1 MVLAKAEGDSVIY
14 QLLYLAISI
23 QEPPKTPVVPPRVPA
38 TTAAEPPPA
47 STTPTPPTPPPSTPM
62 DRVSWSRVVMVEKG
76 GQHDM
81 DAVPGSF
88 GATSAFVTV
97 LMYSDFPGATAEL
110 HIKDA
115 QPVFYVRSDQSPRG
129 RIFLVK
135 AEHSRQ
141 GRSVKMGKSGF
152 GSMSGMM
159 TPDSDWTIEFTY
171 KETTTDGVWMITPK
185 TILPKGEYGIY
196 EGINSMGYPAPGG
209 SLFDFAID

>member
-1 MVLAKAEGDSVIY
+1 MIHYLLPLVIS
-14 QLLYLAISI
+14 L
-23 QEPPKTPVVPPRVPA
+23 QEPPKTSAVSPQAPV
-38 TTAAEPPPA
+38 AASTEPPLTNATPA
-47 STTPTPPTPPPSTPM
+47 PPPPTPM

-81 DAVPGSF
+81 DALPGSF
-88 GATSAFVTV
+88 GVTSAFITV
-97 LMYSDFPGATAEL
+97 LMYSDFPGASAEL
-110 HIKDA
+110 HIKDT
-115 QPVFYVRSDQSPRG
+115 QPVFYVRSDESPRG

-135 AEHSRQ
+135 AERSRQ

-171 KETTTDGVWMITPK
+171 KETAKDGVWMITPK
-185 TILPKGEYGIY
+185 TGLPKGEYGIY

-209 SLFDFAID
+209 SLFDFAVE